1 MLMEKFQDL
10 KHAKFIDFEYRTDEF
25 KTEKYRCI
33 YDNNIINT
41 AANNHILT
49 DKYIMHLVQQLRK
62 EIKLLS

>member
-1 MLMEKFQDL
+1 MLMEKFQYL

-41 AANNHILT
+41 AANNYILT
-49 DKYIMHLVQQLRK
+49 DKYIMHL
-62 EIKLLS
+62 I

>member
-1 MLMEKFQDL
+1 MLTEKLQYL
-10 KHAKFIDFEYRTDEF
+10 MHVKFSDFKYRTAKF